1 MRLDKYFKVSR
12 IIKRRVVA
20 KEIIDSGNV
29 LINNKPA
36 KASTEVKVG
45 DILTLIKENKSYR
58 VKNIY
63 PSATEAKAME
73 MYEEI

>member
-20 KEIIDSGNV
+20 KEQIDGGNV
-29 LINNKPA
+29 LINSKPA
-36 KASTEVKVG
+36 KASSEVKVG
-45 DILTLIKENKSYR
+45 DILTLIKENKTYR

-63 PSATEAKAME
+63 ASATEAKALE

>member
-20 KEIIDSGNV
+20 KEVIDNGGV
-29 LINNKPA
+29 LINSRPA
-36 KASTEVKVG
+36 KASSEVKVG
-45 DILTLIKENKSYR
+45 DVLTLIKENKSYR

-63 PSATEAKAME
+63 PSATEAKALE

>member
-20 KEIIDSGNV
+20 KETIDSGNV

>member
-20 KEIIDSGNV
+20 KETIDNGNV
-29 LINNKPA
+29 LINNRPA